1 MANTTFAK
9 ALKEQRVKLDDLL
22 RDLAAAAA
30 RVQGI
35 QRSEIYSDDYKREQE
50 QKALKAALDSVAGR
64 VAAIRLSQQAAH
76 KKLAAEL
83 AGPEPSWSERA
94 YHHQRAAGLI
104 AGKSLTQI
112 MDVYMRLPSGET
124 GLRREIES
132 MVDLEHGSD
141 RDWQALRATAAPVE
155 LKAADAWESRSAAIL
170 ASIEQIATGADR
182 PVKAASLKSLL
193 DAAEMLASCSTAW
206 DRFADESLA
215 MMEGR
220 EPAARTEARAAAEA
234 QLAAADAAKAGDST
248 QAPPAADD
256 APQTTA
262 QEVVA

>member
-1 MANTTFAK
+1 MATDTFKK
-9 ALKEQRVKLDDLL
+9 ALKDQRERLDSIL
-22 RDLAAAAA
+22 RDLATAAAQ
-30 RVQGI
+30 VQGI
-35 QRSEIYSDDYKREQE
+35 QRTEMYSDEYKREQE

-64 VAAIRLSQQAAH
+64 IAAIRHSQQSTR
-76 KKLAAEL
+76 KKIAAEL

-104 AGKSLTQI
+104 AGKTLTQI
-112 MDVYMRLPSGET
+112 MDIYSRLPSGET

-170 ASIEQIATGADR
+170 ASIEQIAAGADR
-182 PVKAASLKSLL
+182 PTKAASLKSLQ

-215 MMEGR
+215 MIEGR

-234 QLAAADAAKAGDST
+234 QLSAADAAKAGTT
-248 QAPPAADD
+248 QEPAADD
-256 APQTTA
+256 ATQTTA
-262 QEVVA
+262 QEVAA